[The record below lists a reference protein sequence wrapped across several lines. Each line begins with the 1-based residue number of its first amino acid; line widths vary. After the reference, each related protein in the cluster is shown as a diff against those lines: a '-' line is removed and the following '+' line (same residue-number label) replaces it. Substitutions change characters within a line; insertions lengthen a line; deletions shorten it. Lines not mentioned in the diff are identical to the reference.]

1 MKFDRLQITLMKNK
15 IILITT
21 LAVFLAGCATMIS
34 SSSSS
39 LTYTPEVRK
48 MSYADN
54 RLFHDMLNQIGG
66 VGFADQAIFPDA
78 KIRTIT
84 KIEAIVPYD
93 NRKTGIERWT
103 IQHDGQDSCSYIVKF
118 IPDGGG
124 GTTFAVQ
131 KDTKP

>member
-1 MKFDRLQITLMKNK
+1 MKNK
-15 IILITT
+15 IILIAT
-21 LAVFLAGCATMIS
+21 LAVFIAGCATMG
-34 SSSSS
+34 SSS

-54 RLFHDMLNQIGG
+54 RLFHDMLSQIGG
-66 VGFADQAIFPDA
+66 VGFADQAFFPDA

-84 KIEAIVPYD
+84 KIEVIVPYD
-93 NRKTGIERWT
+93 NRQTGIERWT
-103 IQHDGQDSCSYIVKF
+103 IQHDGQDSCSYTVKF
-118 IPDGGG
+118 IPDGVG